1 MFWTIIHI
9 GIKGGTINFMNNKTV
24 TLMIQSKNNTRKLVI
39 GVSTALVL
47 VTALTGCSNQ
57 SELLKMINQGDM
69 IEIEIAVP
77 NGVDLSD
84 EEALTWIILASLTS
98 NPDLRASWEDTLKI
112 TISGDS
118 KNGCLYVDVD
128 GNQEDNNTLRVA
140 LHNRAF
146 LTMLEDTK
154 TMEALALAAQ
164 NEYADLD
171 AEDDD
176 KAFLAALNA
185 YYNLLEDQTNGES
198 GMDAKVTR
206 AQFMSMVMRAETQ
219 VDESIVASDEFVE
232 SVGSSEYNNFASQV
246 DEDCYLSTSYK
257 NLNNKTYNDTMSR
270 GEAVYLIVNHYFH
283 DELELVDT
291 KSASLDDCKD
301 GGDIASKQKFMENG
315 MPKDYYRDYEM
326 VYATQNPDDGA
337 PTDIYRALVV
347 AKKHGLVGENTRWD
361 EGITKYEAIKLLV
374 EAYKQESGVEM
385 FNFASGKNGEHT
397 ELKSDEQVA
406 QELYESTLVDD
417 GGGDEEE
424 SLKEVQDEADEEAAP
439 TDINEKDYEIIPMDD
454 TTMYAKQ
461 FCNVRSGPAT
471 TYDKVDSLAQD
482 QVVTVI
488 GKVEKD
494 GKTWYVL
501 KSNDTENDHMVSS
514 SLLST
519 SKSTPKP
526 STPST
531 PSNPTP
537 STPSDCSSGDCSDC
551 MDCPSDCGGNWLC
564 APSDCADCSGDCW
577 DGSCITAE

>member
-1 MFWTIIHI
+1 MNEKNITLII
-9 GIKGGTINFMNNKTV
+9 K
-24 TLMIQSKNNTRKLVI
+24 QENNTRKMVI
-39 GVSTALVL
+39 GISTALVI
-47 VTALTGCSNQ
+47 VSALTGCSKE
-57 SELLKMINQGDM
+57 SELLNMINQGDM

-185 YYNLLEDQTNGES
+185 YYNLLEDQTTRES

-219 VDESIVASDEFVE
+219 VDENIVASDEFIE

-326 VYATQNPDDGA
+326 VYAIQNPDDGA
-337 PTDIYRALVV
+337 PTDIYKALVV
-347 AKKHGLVGENTRWD
+347 AQQKGLITSETRWD
-361 EGITKYEAIKLLV
+361 EGITKSEALKLLV
-374 EAYKQESGVEM
+374 EALKQETGIKM
-385 FNFASGKNGEHT
+385 FNIASGKSGEHAVIDSNAEVEVTDESLITISEDEEPLHDT
-397 ELKSDEQVA
+397 EADGKIEATNSKNKYMGMTADELLALMASPEFSKISSEEQNMILEA
-406 QELYESTLVDD
+406 YGITQEDQGAKTIPQSEIDKMTHAEVEEIIF
-417 GGGDEEE
+417 GGDEDNWE
-424 SLKEVQDEADEEAAP
+424 KYTDETWNALWKRFDETNPNNVNKLIEQHNQEISGGGQTGPVDCETPPCDAYDASICQADGW
-439 TDINEKDYEIIPMDD
+439 ISY
-454 TTMYAKQ
+454 
-461 FCNVRSGPAT
+461 
-471 TYDKVDSLAQD
+471 
-482 QVVTVI
+482 
-488 GKVEKD
+488 
-494 GKTWYVL
+494 
-501 KSNDTENDHMVSS
+501 
-514 SLLST
+514 
-519 SKSTPKP
+519 
-526 STPST
+526 
-531 PSNPTP
+531 
-537 STPSDCSSGDCSDC
+537 
-551 MDCPSDCGGNWLC
+551 
-564 APSDCADCSGDCW
+564 
-577 DGSCITAE
+577 

>member
-1 MFWTIIHI
+1 MNEKNITLII
-9 GIKGGTINFMNNKTV
+9 K
-24 TLMIQSKNNTRKLVI
+24 QENNTRKMVI
-39 GVSTALVL
+39 GISTALVI
-47 VTALTGCSNQ
+47 VSALTGCSKE
-57 SELLKMINQGDM
+57 SELLNMINQGDM

-219 VDESIVASDEFVE
+219 VDESIVASDEFIE

-326 VYATQNPDDGA
+326 VYAIQNPDDGA
-337 PTDIYRALVV
+337 PTDIYKALVV
-347 AKKHGLVGENTRWD
+347 AQQKGLITSETRWD
-361 EGITKYEAIKLLV
+361 EGITKSEALKLLV
-374 EAYKQESGVEM
+374 EALKQETGIRV
-385 FNFASGKNGEHT
+385 FNIASGKSGEHAVIDSNAEVT
-397 ELKSDEQVA
+397 E
-406 QELYESTLVDD
+406 ESTTEVDIGGIDTEFTDEDNAFEAVDTEVQKETSDD
-417 GGGDEEE
+417 GFVRGTKPSDDE
-424 SLKEVQDEADEEAAP
+424 
-439 TDINEKDYEIIPMDD
+439 
-454 TTMYAKQ
+454 
-461 FCNVRSGPAT
+461 
-471 TYDKVDSLAQD
+471 
-482 QVVTVI
+482 
-488 GKVEKD
+488 
-494 GKTWYVL
+494 VL
-501 KSNDTENDHMVSS
+501 KTLQECLEEGLLTQEEYDAAVKDIGSESS
-514 SLLST
+514 IYDSI
-519 SKSTPKP
+519 
-526 STPST
+526 
-531 PSNPTP
+531 PSNPGPQQANDCGDCGTCIA
-537 STPSDCSSGDCSDC
+537 SDCDLPPCVTASGNYC
-551 MDCPSDCGGNWLC
+551 N
-564 APSDCADCSGDCW
+564 
-577 DGSCITAE
+577 IQ

>member
-1 MFWTIIHI
+1 MNEKNITLII
-9 GIKGGTINFMNNKTV
+9 K
-24 TLMIQSKNNTRKLVI
+24 QENNTRKMVI
-39 GVSTALVL
+39 GISTALVI
-47 VTALTGCSNQ
+47 VSALTGCSKE
-57 SELLKMINQGDM
+57 SELLNMINQGDM

-171 AEDDD
+171 DEDDD

-219 VDESIVASDEFVE
+219 VDESIVASDEFIE

-291 KSASLDDCKD
+291 KSASLEDCKD

-326 VYATQNPDDGA
+326 VYAIQNPDDGA
-337 PTDIYRALVV
+337 PTDIYKALVV
-347 AKKHGLVGENTRWD
+347 AQQKGLITSETRWD
-361 EGITKYEAIKLLV
+361 EGITKSEALKLLV
-374 EAYKQESGVEM
+374 EALKQETGIRM
-385 FNFASGKNGEHT
+385 FNIASGKSGEHAVIDSNAEVT
-397 ELKSDEQVA
+397 E
-406 QELYESTLVDD
+406 ESTTEVAEESTTEVDIGGTDTEFTDEDNAFEAVDTEVQKETSDD
-417 GGGDEEE
+417 GFVRGTKPSDDEM
-424 SLKEVQDEADEEAAP
+424 LKELQKYLEEGLITQEEYDAEVK
-439 TDINEKDYEIIPMDD
+439 DIGSESSI
-454 TTMYAKQ
+454 
-461 FCNVRSGPAT
+461 
-471 TYDKVDSLAQD
+471 YDS
-482 QVVTVI
+482 I
-488 GKVEKD
+488 
-494 GKTWYVL
+494 
-501 KSNDTENDHMVSS
+501 
-514 SLLST
+514 
-519 SKSTPKP
+519 
-526 STPST
+526 
-531 PSNPTP
+531 PSNPGPQQANDCGDCGTCIA
-537 STPSDCSSGDCSDC
+537 SDCEAPC
-551 MDCPSDCGGNWLC
+551 MASDCGYCN
-564 APSDCADCSGDCW
+564 
-577 DGSCITAE
+577 IQ

>member
-1 MFWTIIHI
+1 MNEKNITLII
-9 GIKGGTINFMNNKTV
+9 K
-24 TLMIQSKNNTRKLVI
+24 QENNTRKMVI
-39 GVSTALVL
+39 GISTALVI
-47 VTALTGCSNQ
+47 VTALTGCSKE

-146 LTMLEDTK
+146 LAMLEDTK
-154 TMEALALAAQ
+154 TMEALTLAAQ

-219 VDESIVASDEFVE
+219 VDESIVASDEFIE

-246 DEDCYLSTSYK
+246 DKDCYLSTSYK

-283 DELELVDT
+283 DELNSVDT

-301 GGDIASKQKFMENG
+301 GGDIASKQKFMEKG

-326 VYATQNPDDGA
+326 VYAIQNPDDGA

-347 AKKHGLVGENTRWD
+347 AQQKGLITSETRWD
-361 EGITKYEAIKLLV
+361 EGITKSEALKLLV
-374 EAYKQESGVEM
+374 EALKQETGIQM
-385 FNFASGKNGEHT
+385 FNMASGKSGEHAEIIKEVNQSEDDT
-397 ELKSDEQVA
+397 
-406 QELYESTLVDD
+406 STWGTGTVDD
-417 GGGDEEE
+417 GAEDLVIPAEKHDTQATQKKEKIDIKTATVAELNRYDSNKLPKEEQLE
-424 SLKEVQDEADEEAAP
+424 IARRLVELGELTEEDYKEIEEILNDPGHFISDITPETQPAVQ
-439 TDINEKDYEIIPMDD
+439 
-454 TTMYAKQ
+454 
-461 FCNVRSGPAT
+461 S
-471 TYDKVDSLAQD
+471 
-482 QVVTVI
+482 
-488 GKVEKD
+488 
-494 GKTWYVL
+494 
-501 KSNDTENDHMVSS
+501 
-514 SLLST
+514 
-519 SKSTPKP
+519 
-526 STPST
+526 
-531 PSNPTP
+531 
-537 STPSDCSSGDCSDC
+537 
-551 MDCPSDCGGNWLC
+551 PSDCGTC
-564 APSDCADCSGDCW
+564 IASDCEAPCMASDCGYCN
-577 DGSCITAE
+577 IQ